1 MPLPFLRPS
10 CASLSAYRTR
20 NSQDTRDLA
29 DTTSSPSAPS
39 IDFIHFLSDAF
50 RCCEVAAPLMNAE
63 HIVSHHSS
71 VLVVEDDPDLT
82 LALEDYLHHEG
93 YTVRCARTGKQA
105 LQEAEDHS
113 FGTVLLDLGLPD
125 LSGFAVLR
133 GLEELDPLL
142 PVIVLT
148 ASVQEQFTVESLRR
162 GAFAYLTKP
171 YNRDELKITV
181 RQAVEVRKL
190 VFKMGRVENALTAKE
205 EQFRQV
211 VHTAPDGIVL
221 ADGEG
226 KVVSWNSAAQR
237 LFGYTE
243 ADILGQPLTIIMPT
257 RYRDDHLRGLE
268 LVKNIGGSIQTGRTI
283 ELYGLKKDGSE
294 FPIELSISTWK
305 SGGQTLSCGIIRDIT
320 LRKEAEAKLLNQQ
333 IEQQVLLDLI
343 PAMVWYKDPQN
354 RIIRA
359 NRRAAESINKTVRE
373 IEGTST
379 YDLYPEE
386 AEKYHQDDLAVIASG
401 KPKLGIV
408 ELYETSPGDKHWVQ
422 TDKVP
427 YRDAQGNVVG
437 VLVFAQDITERLQAE
452 AALQESEHQYR
463 LLMEEASD
471 AIVAVDMDGYFRL
484 VNAKACELFG
494 YAREELLRLHVQA
507 TYIPEEKDM
516 AQQYLEQI
524 RAGKALCVKRLL
536 QRKDGSVISV
546 EIRGRKMSDNRYFAI
561 LQQLAGSVVN
571 SN

>member
-1 MPLPFLRPS
+1 MQ
-10 CASLSAYRTR
+10 AH
-20 NSQDTRDLA
+20 Q
-29 DTTSSPSAPS
+29 
-39 IDFIHFLSDAF
+39 II
-50 RCCEVAAPLMNAE
+50 
-63 HIVSHHSS
+63 SHHSS
-71 VLVVEDDPDLT
+71 VLIVEDDPDLS
-82 LALEDYLHHEG
+82 LALEDYLQHDG
-93 YTVRCARTGKQA
+93 YTVRCARTGRQA

-113 FGTVLLDLGLPD
+113 FGVVLLDLGLPD

-148 ASVQEQFTVESLRR
+148 ASVQEQYTVESLRR

-190 VFKMGRVENALTAKE
+190 VFKMNRVENALTAKE

-221 ADGEG
+221 ADGDG

-243 ADILGQPLTIIMPT
+243 EDILGQPLTVIMPS
-257 RYRDDHLRGLE
+257 RYREDHLRGLE
-268 LVKNIGGSIQTGRTI
+268 FVRAAGGSVQTGRTI
-283 ELYGLKKDGSE
+283 ELYGLRKDGSE

-305 SGGQTLSCGIIRDIT
+305 SGGQMLSCGIIRDIT
-320 LRKEAEAKLLNQQ
+320 LRKDAEAKLLKQQ
-333 IEQQVLLDLI
+333 VEQQVLLDLI
-343 PAMVWYKDPQN
+343 PAMVWYKDTQN
-354 RIIRA
+354 HILRA
-359 NRRAAESINKTVRE
+359 NRQAAESIDKTVSE
-373 IEGTST
+373 VEGRST
-379 YDLYPEE
+379 YELYPEE

-401 KPKLGIV
+401 DPKLGIV
-408 ELYETSPGDKHWVQ
+408 ELYETSPGHKRWVQ

-484 VNAKACELFG
+484 VNAKACKLFG
-494 YAREELLRLHVQA
+494 YTREELLRLHVSE
-507 TYIPEEKDM
+507 TYIPAEKDK
-516 AQQYLEQI
+516 ARQCLEQL
-524 RAGKALCVKRLL
+524 REHKTLCVKRLL
-536 QRKDGSVISV
+536 QRKDGTAISV

-561 LQQLAGSVVN
+561 VQELADQPN
-571 SN
+571 T